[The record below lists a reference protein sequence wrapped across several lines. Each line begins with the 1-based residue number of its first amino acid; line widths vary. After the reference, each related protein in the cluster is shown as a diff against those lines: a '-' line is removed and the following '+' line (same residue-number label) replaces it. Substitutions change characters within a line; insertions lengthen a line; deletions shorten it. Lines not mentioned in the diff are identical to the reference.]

1 MKHLS
6 FTLMLA
12 AMSMMPAAALSAQ
25 TLSLEDAIARGL
37 ANNRTVANAAL
48 QVDKA
53 DHDIANARS
62 YRLPSFKV
70 EMQGSQLL
78 KPIDVSFTQGVFG
91 SFPGVGPIPATDTS
105 ITTPAR
111 LNFLL
116 TAEAQQPLTQLI
128 KLNLNVH
135 LSEASREYQRE
146 QLRDTRLAI
155 VDEI

>member
-6 FTLMLA
+6 ITLSFIVLSMLA
-12 AMSMMPAAALSAQ
+12 AGSSHAQ
-25 TLSLEDAIARGL
+25 TLSIDDAIARGL

-135 LSEASREYQRE
+135 LSEVSREYQRE
-146 QLRDTRLAI
+146 QLRDPRLAI